1 MGDPIHEFLL
11 AQSGQFQRD
20 RSCPLCG
27 HSFTFIN
34 ATFWRLGQ
42 DEAWMV
48 PLPICLNCQSEL
60 RTRKDRPLKIASS
73 TPFDATAWKQAY
85 IAALFETDK
94 NKQNSRI
101 LFAQMAVV
109 KRMRELFGAE
119 GDNDQEKLA
128 LDAAL
133 YELHGVTESNKSSIG
148 QIVAAN
154 DRAA

>member
-1 MGDPIHEFLL
+1 M
-11 AQSGQFQRD
+11 
-20 RSCPLCG
+20 
-27 HSFTFIN
+27 
-34 ATFWRLGQ
+34 
-42 DEAWMV
+42 
-48 PLPICLNCQSEL
+48 
-60 RTRKDRPLKIASS
+60 
-73 TPFDATAWKQAY
+73 
-85 IAALFETDK
+85 AALFETDK